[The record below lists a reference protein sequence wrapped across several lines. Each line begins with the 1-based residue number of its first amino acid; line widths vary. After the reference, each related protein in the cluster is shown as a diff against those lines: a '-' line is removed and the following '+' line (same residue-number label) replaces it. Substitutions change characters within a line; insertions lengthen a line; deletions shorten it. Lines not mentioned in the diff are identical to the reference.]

1 LARTLRAMNPIGLSP
16 DQRWDADLEGA
27 MLIEALVTAFVVA
40 YIAIAVLGH
49 VLLLQAMFTSR
60 KTRTSAGTAERPSHH
75 APIARARVTA

>member
-1 LARTLRAMNPIGLSP
+1 
-16 DQRWDADLEGA
+16 

-49 VLLLQAMFTSR
+49 VLLLQAAFTFLKS
-60 KTRTSAGTAERPSHH
+60 RTSASADKRPSHH

>member
-1 LARTLRAMNPIGLSP
+1 
-16 DQRWDADLEGA
+16 

-49 VLLLQAMFTSR
+49 VLLLQAVFTSR
-60 KTRTSAGTAERPSHH
+60 KTRTSAVADQRSSHH

>member
-1 LARTLRAMNPIGLSP
+1 
-16 DQRWDADLEGA
+16 

-49 VLLLQAMFTSR
+49 VLLLQAVFASR
-60 KTRTSAGTAERPSHH
+60 KTRTSAGADERPSHH